1 MSHPPPLRRHL
12 STIGIGSVFI
22 CPPPHPLLLPPQFVD
37 DEDPA
42 SEGRRRR
49 GDNNNDAP
57 RSDDDATKSLRDQEE
72 ITTTTTWEI
81 IGDIKTTPED
91 FIVREIGWSP
101 AAEPTAPRERADPRG
116 DDENGHRDVV
126 APTTTAKRH
135 NTDRKGRTP
144 PSWRRRIAGLK
155 CKSQSETRLDGV
167 NVERECIDGVSSKV
181 SETETVADDQIIPTS
196 STINARTEGMM
207 GSDLT
212 AVDGLQNTSSHSPA
226 TSSMKPN
233 PSVSHSMAHS
243 DQNPTEGLRRI
254 LINCCLGN
262 IEMTTD
268 EMGENQ
274 TSQDGEGGTASNT
287 ILQQLAD
294 LQNHAREEID
304 SASRAA
310 LGNDMGGDTIDRGR
324 ACDKNSVWI
333 STSQLFQG
341 PLALLHNNGNQDW
354 TLLHRY
360 IRQVFP
366 LLRTESSSVG
376 PLDVRNEDNGSHL
389 NAKDEDCGIKHESD
403 FINKSWVCVLV
414 DYTFFSIAPCLAY
427 PRQDLLE
434 LYRFRNYG
442 PIPALI
448 EDVNNNRRR
457 AGHQQSG
464 GGFNSQSCDSREVQL
479 DDNQDD
485 APSNGRGT
493 VLLRLRPDL
502 PRIERR
508 AIHQTLAS
516 SRRREFDTSTTNHG
530 QSQYDDKDS
539 SRTAAIV
546 VQWSRNALETSQK
559 KRKRAQQTSHDVN
572 SHQSERS
579 PAITAVF
586 CVLRKYQCEH
596 QIAITSVMR
605 ALRCRAGDVGLAGI
619 KDMQAITYQF
629 CTLRN
634 VDPARAKLANNT
646 LGIRVQLSNF
656 IEVTGSDALLDRG
669 KLIGSECDY
678 LDKFKIFYRA
688 NLPILSRLC
697 PLMK

>member
-1 MSHPPPLRRHL
+1 MSQPPPLRRRRHL

-22 CPPPHPLLLPPQFVD
+22 CPPPRPLIILPPQSVD

-42 SEGRRRR
+42 PEGRRRRR

-57 RSDDDATKSLRDQEE
+57 RSDDDDDATKYLPDQEE
-72 ITTTTTWEI
+72 TTTTTTTWEI

-101 AAEPTAPRERADPRG
+101 AAEPTAPRERVEPRG
-116 DDENGHRDVV
+116 DDENGHENV
-126 APTTTAKRH
+126 AAPITAKQH

-167 NVERECIDGVSSKV
+167 NEERECIDGVSSKET
-181 SETETVADDQIIPTS
+181 ETETVADDQIIPTS
-196 STINARTEGMM
+196 STINARIEGMM
-207 GSDLT
+207 GSDPT
-212 AVDGLQNTSSHSPA
+212 AVDDLQNTSSQSSA
-226 TSSMKPN
+226 TTSMKPN

-254 LINCCLGN
+254 LINYCLGN

-274 TSQDGEGGTASNT
+274 TSQDDEGGTASNT

-294 LQNHAREEID
+294 LQNHALEEID
-304 SASRAA
+304 YASRAA
-310 LGNDMGGDTIDRGR
+310 LGNNMGGDTIDRGR
-324 ACDKNSVWI
+324 ACDKNLVWI

-341 PLALLHNNGNQDW
+341 SLALLHNNGSQDW

-389 NAKDEDCGIKHESD
+389 NVKDEDCGIIHECD
-403 FINKSWVCVLV
+403 FNNKSWVCALV
-414 DYTFFSIAPCLAY
+414 DYTFFSVAPCLAY

-434 LYRFRNYG
+434 LYQFRNYG

-448 EDVNNNRRR
+448 EGGNNNRRR
-457 AGHQQSG
+457 AGHQQCG

-516 SRRREFDTSTTNHG
+516 SRRREFDTSTTNYG
-530 QSQYDDKDS
+530 QSQYADKDS
-539 SRTAAIV
+539 SHTAIV

-559 KRKRAQQTSHDVN
+559 KRKRAQQTSNDVN
-572 SHQSERS
+572 SPQSERS

-596 QIAITSVMR
+596 QIAVTSVMR

-678 LDKFKIFYRA
+678 LDKFNIFHRA
-688 NLPILSRLC
+688 NLP
-697 PLMK
+697 

>member
-1 MSHPPPLRRHL
+1 MSQAPPLHRHL

-22 CPPPHPLLLPPQFVD
+22 CPPPHPLLLPPHLVD

-42 SEGRRRR
+42 PERRSR
-49 GDNNNDAP
+49 GDYINNDAP
-57 RSDDDATKSLRDQEE
+57 RSDDDATKSLPDQEE

-81 IGDIKTTPED
+81 IGNIKTTPED

-101 AAEPTAPRERADPRG
+101 AAEPTAPRERVEPRG
-116 DDENGHRDVV
+116 DDENGHGDVV
-126 APTTTAKRH
+126 APTTAKQH

-144 PSWRRRIAGLK
+144 PSWHRKIAGLK

-167 NVERECIDGVSSKV
+167 NVERECIDGVSSKET
-181 SETETVADDQIIPTS
+181 ETETVADGQIIPTS

-207 GSDLT
+207 GSDPT
-212 AVDGLQNTSSHSPA
+212 AVDDLQNTSSQSSA

-254 LINCCLGN
+254 LINYCLGN
-262 IEMTTD
+262 IEITTD

-274 TSQDGEGGTASNT
+274 TSQDDEGGTASNT

-294 LQNHAREEID
+294 LQNHALEEID

-310 LGNDMGGDTIDRGR
+310 LGDNMGGDTIDRGR
-324 ACDKNSVWI
+324 ACDKNAVWI

-341 PLALLHNNGNQDW
+341 SLALLHNNGNQDW

-389 NAKDEDCGIKHESD
+389 NVKDEDCGIKHESD

-414 DYTFFSIAPCLAY
+414 DYTFFSVAPCLAY
-427 PRQDLLE
+427 PRQDLLK
-434 LYRFRNYG
+434 LYQFRNYG

-448 EDVNNNRRR
+448 EDGNNNGRRVR
-457 AGHQQSG
+457 HRQSG
-464 GGFNSQSCDSREVQL
+464 GGFNSQSCDSRGC

-493 VLLRLRPDL
+493 VLLRLRPNL

-516 SRRREFDTSTTNHG
+516 SRRREFDTSTTNYG
-530 QSQYDDKDS
+530 QSQCDDKDS
-539 SRTAAIV
+539 SHTAAIV

-559 KRKRAQQTSHDVN
+559 KRKRAQQTSNDVN
-572 SHQSERS
+572 SPRTERS

-678 LDKFKIFYRA
+678 LDKFKIFHRA

-697 PLMK
+697 PLTK